1 VLRRS
6 STALAVVVATLLP
19 PTSPLAAQP
28 ADTARQSAVPLF
40 TGQDAVVIGAFGVAT
55 AAAAPADLYLAS
67 RLQQAGAQDN
77 RFLRGAATAVTNVV
91 EPGAV
96 IIGTTLYG
104 VGRLAGNERLADL
117 GLHGTEAIVVGLG
130 ATFLLKALLGRARP
144 YVDAD
149 TTAPGLQPDSRSFRF
164 GRGLRREEYRSFPS
178 GHSTTAF
185 AAAAAVVSEA
195 SRWRPESVWYVAPI
209 MYGGATIAGLSR
221 MYDNKHWASDVI
233 VGAAIGV
240 FAGQKV
246 VRYHHQS
253 NPDNR
258 LDRWLLSGSLRRDGR
273 GGAALRVLILPY

>member
-1 VLRRS
+1 MLRRS

-149 TTAPGLQPDSRSFRF
+149 TTAPGLQPDPRSFRF

-273 GGAALRVLILPY
+273 GGGALRVLILPY